1 MIETPSFPQI
11 HYPKISEVSYDL
23 IKEKIT
29 SKEFAPGTRL
39 NLDAIEKQ
47 LGISRTPLKQALDRL
62 ALEGLVEILPRSGT
76 FVSNPSPEEI
86 SESFEVRCA
95 LEIYAVGLAAQW
107 IRAEELEN
115 LKALLKQLQE
125 LFAEQDLND
134 FYPRYVETDHLFHHQ
149 IIVIA
154 RNKRLL
160 QAFEHENV
168 HAQMARIRYRHPEGE
183 LELVQEEHERILA
196 ALAARD
202 TGAARLAMEAHL
214 QRARRSLMKDIHKD
228 LDELTKTD

>member
-1 MIETPSFPQI
+1 MRI
-11 HYPKISEVSYDL
+11 SYDL

-62 ALEGLVEILPRSGT
+62 ALEVIIEFLPRSGT
-76 FVSNPSPEEI
+76 FVSNPSPKK
-86 SESFEVRCA
+86 SANRLRCA
-95 LEIYAVGLAAQW
+95 VRLKSTAVGLAAPW

-115 LKALLKQLQE
+115 LKGLLKQLQE
-125 LFAEQDLND
+125 LFAEQALND

-149 IIVIA
+149 IIVIS

-183 LELVQEEHERILA
+183 LELVQEEHEQILA
-196 ALAARD
+196 ALAAHD

-214 QRARRSLMKDIHKD
+214 QRAAAAS
-228 LDELTKTD
+228 